1 MSQSDVRP
9 DRIFQYWFGYAAPLM
24 LEAGV
29 RHKIFDA
36 LDAGPTTAE
45 QVAAAT
51 GTSPRGVRILLN
63 GLAGLEILRKSGDQ
77 YSLTPESAK
86 FLVSTKPSF
95 MGGILRHT
103 STILPNWLKLAD
115 AVKTGKPTKAV
126 NQESTGAEFF
136 RDFVEDM
143 FPMGI
148 AASKQLAESL
158 DLKSTSGP
166 VKVLDIAAGSGVWS
180 IPLAQKYTNA
190 RVTVVDWEGVIPAC
204 QKVTKRMGVG
214 DRYEFKPGDLM
225 AVDFGKGYHVATLG
239 HILHSEGEE
248 RSRKLIKKVAG
259 ALAPGGTIVIA
270 EMIPNDDRSG
280 PPHALIFAVNM
291 LVHTDAGDT
300 FTFAEMSRWLKEA
313 GFSNVRTLDT
323 PTPSPLILATKP

>member
-1 MSQSDVRP
+1 MSQDNIKP
-9 DRIFQYWFGYAAPLM
+9 DRIFQFWFGYAAPLM

-36 LDAGPTTAE
+36 LDAGPKTAE
-45 QVAAAT
+45 QVAT
-51 GTSPRGVRILLN
+51 TRGVSPRGARILLN
-63 GLAGLEILRKSGDQ
+63 GLAGLEFIRKNGDQ
-77 YSLTPESAK
+77 YSLSPESAK
-86 FLVSTKPSF
+86 FLVSTKPTF

-103 STILPNWLKLAD
+103 STIIPNWLQLAD
-115 AVKTGKPTKAV
+115 VVKSGKPAKSV
-126 NQESTGAEFF
+126 NQEGTGAEFF

-148 AASKQLAESL
+148 AASKQLADSL
-158 DLKSTSGP
+158 DLKGP

-180 IPLAQKYTNA
+180 IPIAQKYPDA

-204 QKVTKRMGVG
+204 KKVTQRMGVG
-214 DRYEFKPGDLM
+214 DRYDYKPGDLL
-225 AVDFGKGYHVATLG
+225 AVDFGKGYNVATLG

-248 RSRKLIKKVAG
+248 RSKRLIKKVFD
-259 ALAPGGTIVIA
+259 ALAPGGTIAIA
-270 EMIPNDDRSG
+270 EMIPNDDRTG

-300 FTFAEMSRWLKEA
+300 FTFTEMSRWLKAA
-313 GFSNVRTLDT
+313 GFTNPRTLDT
-323 PTPSPLILATKP
+323 PSPSPLILATRP

>member
-1 MSQSDVRP
+1 MSQADMRP

-36 LDAGPTTAE
+36 LDAGPKSAE
-45 QVAAAT
+45 QVAAVT
-51 GTSPRGVRILLN
+51 GTSPRGTRILLN
-63 GLAGLEILRKSGDQ
+63 GLAGLEIVRKSGYQ

-86 FLVSTKPSF
+86 FLVSTKPAF

-103 STILPNWLKLAD
+103 STIIPNWLKLAD
-115 AVKTGKPTKAV
+115 SVKTGKPSKSV
-126 NQESTGAEFF
+126 NQEATGSEFF
-136 RDFVEDM
+136 REFVEDM

-148 AASKQLAESL
+148 GASKQLAESL
-158 DLKSTSGP
+158 DLKGP

-180 IPLAQKYTNA
+180 IPLAQKYPTA
-190 RVTVVDWEGVIPAC
+190 RVTIVDWEGVIPAA

-214 DRYEFKPGDLM
+214 DRYEFKPGDLL
-225 AVDFGKGYHVATLG
+225 AVNFGTGYNVATLG

-248 RSRKLIKKVAG
+248 RSRKLIKKVFD

-270 EMIPNDDRSG
+270 ETIPNDDRTG

-291 LVHTDAGDT
+291 LVHTDVGDT
-300 FTFAEMSRWLKEA
+300 FTFAEMSKWLREA